1 MRAFFILIS
10 CLLILQYSRAANTCL
25 IRSIT
30 IHGNHVFS
38 ERELDDVML
47 LRAGD
52 RYSAKQF
59 SHDIKSVQ
67 DIYSRNGYFF
77 AEVTGDSSRMATDS
91 SSIDIVLNIDEGKQV
106 SIGILR
112 IDSCRIFT
120 QEEILKQF
128 ETHVGGFLQTEL
140 LETDIAGLLNRYERQ
155 GYPFVSA
162 SIPSIALYDDSTG
175 KKLRVEI
182 SVQEGQLVS
191 IDEIRVTGNKETD
204 AGVIVRESRISLHE
218 LYNPDKVE
226 RIPERLNHLNIF
238 SHVDEPQ
245 LYVNSRGGGLL
256 INVNEGNTNAFDGIV
271 GYAPAQ
277 SNSSG
282 GIVTGFVNVSMRNL
296 FGTARKLNVHWQSD
310 ERDAQELG
318 VEYVE
323 PWIFSLPIDLSAGF
337 TQRQQDSSYVQR
349 FINGRIDLLVNE
361 SLTLSG
367 VATFENVIPSST
379 LAVPVVQQSRTSTA
393 GVEIRYDT
401 RNDIINPTSGV
412 NYATNYQAGMKTI
425 EGASQNSLAVS
436 TLSVD
441 ASVYLSTG
449 LHQVIALG
457 FHGRERTGGS
467 IELGDLYRL
476 GGANS
481 LRGYLENQFLGSRIA
496 WENSEYRFLLAR
508 HSYFFLLFDVGYFY
522 LPGDETKGI
531 ASTQQTKYG
540 YGVGIRMDTSLGN
553 IGISLAFGQ
562 GDSFTEGKLH
572 FGLANEF

>member
-1 MRAFFILIS
+1 MRFFFIVIS
-10 CLLILQYSRAANTCL
+10 CLLIVQCSRGANTFL

-38 ERELDDVML
+38 EREIGDVML
-47 LRAGD
+47 LRTGD
-52 RYSAKQF
+52 RYSPKQF
-59 SHDIKSVQ
+59 SHDIKSIQ
-67 DIYSRNGYFF
+67 DFYSRNGFFF
-77 AEVTGDSSRMATDS
+77 AEVNGDSSRMATDS

-106 SIGILR
+106 SIGMLR
-112 IDSCRIFT
+112 IDSCTIFT
-120 QEEILKQF
+120 QEDILKQF
-128 ETHVGGFLQTEL
+128 ETHVGGFLQSDL
-140 LETDIAGLLNRYERQ
+140 LEADIAGLLNRYERQ

-162 SIPSIALYDDSTG
+162 SIPSISLYDDSTG
-175 KKLRVEI
+175 KRLRVEI
-182 SVQEGQLVS
+182 SVQEGRIVS

-204 AGVIVRESRISLHE
+204 AGVIVRESRILLHE
-218 LYNPDKVE
+218 LYNPDKIAK
-226 RIPERLNHLNIF
+226 IPDRLNHLNIF

-277 SNSSG
+277 SNGSG

-318 VEYVE
+318 GEYVE
-323 PWIFSLPIDLSAGF
+323 PWIFSLPIDLSGGF

-349 FINGRIDLLVNE
+349 FVNGRIDLLLNE

-367 VATFENVIPSST
+367 VVTLESVIPSST

-393 GVEIRYDT
+393 GVELRYDT
-401 RNDIINPTSGV
+401 RNDNISPTSGV
-412 NYATNYQAGMKTI
+412 NYATNYQAGTKTI
-425 EGASQNSLAVS
+425 DGASQNSLAVS

-441 ASVYLSTG
+441 ASVFLSTAV
-449 LHQVIALG
+449 HQVLAVG

-496 WENSEYRFLLAR
+496 WTNTEYRFLLAR
-508 HSYFFLLFDVGYFY
+508 RSYFFLLFDVGYFY
-522 LPGDETKGI
+522 LPGDDTKGI
-531 ASTQQTKYG
+531 ASTQQMKYG

>member
-1 MRAFFILIS
+1 
-10 CLLILQYSRAANTCL
+10 
-25 IRSIT
+25 
-30 IHGNHVFS
+30 
-38 ERELDDVML
+38 
-47 LRAGD
+47 
-52 RYSAKQF
+52 
-59 SHDIKSVQ
+59 
-67 DIYSRNGYFF
+67 
-77 AEVTGDSSRMATDS
+77 
-91 SSIDIVLNIDEGKQV
+91 
-106 SIGILR
+106 
-112 IDSCRIFT
+112 
-120 QEEILKQF
+120 
-128 ETHVGGFLQTEL
+128 
-140 LETDIAGLLNRYERQ
+140 
-155 GYPFVSA
+155 
-162 SIPSIALYDDSTG
+162 
-175 KKLRVEI
+175 
-182 SVQEGQLVS
+182 
-191 IDEIRVTGNKETD
+191 
-204 AGVIVRESRISLHE
+204 
-218 LYNPDKVE
+218 
-226 RIPERLNHLNIF
+226 

-256 INVNEGNTNAFDGIV
+256 INVNEGNTNAFDGII

-277 SNSSG
+277 SNGSG

-349 FINGRIDLLVNE
+349 FVNGRIDLLLNE

-367 VATFENVIPSST
+367 VVTLESVIPSST
-379 LAVPVVQQSRTSTA
+379 LAVPVVQESRTSTA
-393 GVEIRYDT
+393 GVELRYDT
-401 RNDIINPTSGV
+401 RNDIISPTAGV
-412 NYATNYQAGMKTI
+412 NYTTNYQAGTKTI
-425 EGASQNSLAVS
+425 DGASPNSLAVS

-441 ASVYLSTG
+441 ASVFLSTAV
-449 LHQVIALG
+449 HQVLAVG

-496 WENSEYRFLLAR
+496 WTNTEYRFLLAR
-508 HSYFFLLFDVGYFY
+508 RSYFFLLFDVGYFY
-522 LPGDETKGI
+522 LPGDDTKGI
-531 ASTQQTKYG
+531 ASTQQMKYG